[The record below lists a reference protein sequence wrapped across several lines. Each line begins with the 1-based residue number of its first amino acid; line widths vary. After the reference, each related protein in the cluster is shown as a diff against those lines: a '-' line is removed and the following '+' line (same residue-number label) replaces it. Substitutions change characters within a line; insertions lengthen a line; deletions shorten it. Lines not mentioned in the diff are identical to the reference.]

1 MIIGA
6 QIFANAIIRPVN
18 DPQPEQSTTGRNCAL
33 ARKSC
38 ASTSPPGEHR
48 ARGESIRENSPQDED
63 YHNLRLPMPLCV
75 TFHSRSQFEAFRH
88 LRWHGPFIGYM
99 RQVQDAPGQ
108 RVAHGGAS
116 CTLSGAARRS
126 CSCLLRDRVSGVSP
140 MNTNN
145 HGRLAELDAA
155 LAAAMAAALDRVGSQ
170 AEQVVMTARLATAVH
185 MGRAAENAHV
195 PSGPATLLEVSS
207 YEAVSAPCA
216 DAARL
221 VRPGG
226 RR

>member
-1 MIIGA
+1 
-6 QIFANAIIRPVN
+6 
-18 DPQPEQSTTGRNCAL
+18 
-33 ARKSC
+33 
-38 ASTSPPGEHR
+38 
-48 ARGESIRENSPQDED
+48 
-63 YHNLRLPMPLCV
+63 
-75 TFHSRSQFEAFRH
+75 
-88 LRWHGPFIGYM
+88 
-99 RQVQDAPGQ
+99 
-108 RVAHGGAS
+108 
-116 CTLSGAARRS
+116 
-126 CSCLLRDRVSGVSP
+126 

-185 MGRAAENAHV
+185 MGRAAENARV
-195 PSGPATLLEVSS
+195 PNGPATLLEVSS

-221 VRPGG
+221 VRRGG